1 MSDYYML
8 ESGEEV
14 DRIVLNLNHIPM
26 ILEMC
31 SNDLELLLKES
42 KDKKS

>member
-1 MSDYYML
+1 ML

-14 DRIVLNLNHIPM
+14 DRIVLNLKNIPM
-26 ILEMC
+26 ILEMY

-42 KDKKS
+42 KDKKN